1 MLPLPEKNLLKLK
14 ICLVGESQVGK
25 TSLIKKFVY
34 DVFDDTY
41 SSTIGTKVT
50 KRQLSFTHPDNG
62 SPLDVYMLIWDLM
75 GEQSFLEM
83 LKVSYFFGARGL
95 IAVCDT
101 TRKDTLPELERWIE
115 SAHSVTREVPMVI
128 LGNKCDLED
137 ERQVEISEI
146 QEFAKG
152 YKDCQAFL
160 SSVKSGYNV
169 EHTFNTLT
177 EMIVRKIS

>member
-1 MLPLPEKNLLKLK
+1 MLYLPEKNLLKLK
-14 ICLVGESQVGK
+14 ICLVGESSVGK
-25 TSLIKKFVY
+25 TSLIKKYVF

-50 KRQLSFTHPDNG
+50 KREVKFKHPDSG
-62 SPLDVYMLIWDLM
+62 DDLDVYMLIWDLM

-101 TRKDTLPELERWIE
+101 TRKETLSELENWIN
-115 SAHSVTREVPMVI
+115 AAYSVTKEIPMVI

-137 ERQVEISEI
+137 ERQIELSKIE
-146 QEFAKG
+146 EFAKR
-152 YKDCQAFL
+152 YKDCQVFN
-160 SSVKSGYNV
+160 SSVKTGHNV

-177 EMIVRKIS
+177 EMIVKNIS